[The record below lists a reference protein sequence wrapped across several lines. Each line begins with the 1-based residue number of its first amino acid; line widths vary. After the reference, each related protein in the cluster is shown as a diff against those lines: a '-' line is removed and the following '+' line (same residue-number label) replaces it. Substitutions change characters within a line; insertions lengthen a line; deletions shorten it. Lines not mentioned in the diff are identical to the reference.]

1 MNTNSSDLS
10 TTIASWTRKLSLSI
24 LLVGCL
30 CSPSWGE
37 VKTAE
42 IVGKPSVQDDSVKL
56 RIKVTDTNGR
66 PVTELPQKYFSLVVD
81 GKSVPLSENDEWK
94 SSQETEPPPTWIVVL
109 LDYSGSMR
117 QLDSRGTTKLAG
129 AVNAIKQFTTAIA
142 ERGPNTQVAIVP
154 FGDPG
159 PNCAGNPVNKENLD
173 KFFPASDFKLIN
185 YLDFLASQ
193 SPCAS
198 TNLYEPLTKA
208 IRFLDNQEDTRFY
221 VPKDSEQPEP
231 KLAVV
236 LLSDGYHNKP
246 NEKQDFDK
254 LISLLKE
261 NKRITVHTLGYGLTA
276 EQLGKNYSLGH
287 DATRKDI
294 GIGAGKVPAEEFVDE
309 QRLKQI
315 ANATRGIDEFS
326 PDAEAVTDKLKVFL
340 NALLGEYEITYT
352 QPNAER
358 GSKHEIGVVVQSDKS
373 EPKPYTINSE
383 PKPYTITVFGRSLPL
398 QARLLMMLIVLVA
411 MGAGGAVPFWLWAK
425 HLKREAQEA

>member
-1 MNTNSSDLS
+1 MNTNSLDLS
-10 TTIASWTRKLSLSI
+10 TTIASWTRKLSLSV

-30 CSPSWGE
+30 CSPSWSQ

-56 RIKVTDTNGR
+56 RIKATDTNDR
-66 PVTELPQKYFSLVVD
+66 PATELEKTDFSLVVD
-81 GKSVPLSENDEWK
+81 GKAVNLTDKDYWK
-94 SSQETEPPPTWIVVL
+94 SSQETTPPPTWIVVL
-109 LDYSGSMR
+109 LDYSGSMQ
-117 QLDSRGTTKLAG
+117 QLDSQGTTKLAG

-142 ERGPNTQVAIVP
+142 QRGSNTQVAIVP

-159 PNCAGNPVNKENLD
+159 PNCPGNPVNKDNLD

-208 IRFLDNQEDTRFY
+208 IRFLGNQEDTRFY
-221 VPKDSEQPEP
+221 VPKDSELPEP

-246 NEKQDFDK
+246 NEQQDFDK
-254 LISLLKE
+254 LISLLKD
-261 NKRITVHTLGYGLTA
+261 NKRITVHTLGYGSTA
-276 EQLGKNYSLGH
+276 EQLGQKYNLGH
-287 DATRKDI
+287 PATRKDI
-294 GIGAGKVPAEEFVDE
+294 GISSNEVPKVPEEEFVD
-309 QRLKQI
+309 QKRLSEI
-315 ANATRGIDEFS
+315 AKVTGGIAEFS
-326 PDAEAVTDKLKVFL
+326 PDAETVTDKLKVFL

-358 GSKHEIGVVVQSDKS
+358 GSKHEIGVVVQSVK
-373 EPKPYTINSE
+373 SE

-398 QARLLMMLIVLVA
+398 QARLLMLLIVLAV
-411 MGAGGAVPFWLWAK
+411 MIGGGAVPFWLWAK

>member
-10 TTIASWTRKLSLSI
+10 TTIASWTRKLSLSV

-30 CSPSWGE
+30 CSPSWGQ

-56 RIKVTDTNGR
+56 RIKVTDTNDR
-66 PVTELPQKYFSLVVD
+66 PVTELQKTDFSLVVD
-81 GKSVPLSENDEWK
+81 AEPVTLSQKDYWK
-94 SSQETEPPPTWIVVL
+94 SSQETTPPPTWIVVL
-109 LDYSGSMR
+109 LDYSGSMQ
-117 QLDSRGTTKLAG
+117 QLDSRGTTKLEG
-129 AVNAIKQFTTAIA
+129 AVKAIKQFTTAIA
-142 ERGPNTQVAIVP
+142 QRGPNTQVAIVP

-159 PNCAGNPVNKENLD
+159 SNCAGNPVNKENLD

-198 TNLYEPLTKA
+198 TNLYEPLTQA
-208 IRFLDNQEDTRFY
+208 VRFLGNQEDTRFY
-221 VPKDSEQPEP
+221 VPEDSQQPEP

-254 LISLLKE
+254 LISLLKD

-276 EQLGKNYSLGH
+276 QQLGQKYNLGH
-287 DATRKDI
+287 AASRKDI
-294 GIGAGKVPAEEFVDE
+294 GISSNEVPKVPEEEFVDE

-315 ANATRGIDEFS
+315 AKVTGGIGEFS
-326 PDAEAVTDKLKVFL
+326 PDAETVTEKLKVFL
-340 NALLGEYEITYT
+340 NALLGEYEITYI

-358 GSKHEIGVVVQSDKS
+358 GSKHQISVKVQSVASKS
-373 EPKPYTINSE
+373 Q
-383 PKPYTITVFGRSLPL
+383 PYTITVFGRSLPL
-398 QARLLMMLIVLVA
+398 QARLLMLLIVLVA

>member
-10 TTIASWTRKLSLSI
+10 TTIASWTRRLSLSV

-30 CSPSWGE
+30 CSPSWGQ
-37 VKTAE
+37 VKTTE
-42 IVGKPSVQDDSVKL
+42 IVGKPSVQDDTVKL
-56 RIKVTDTNGR
+56 RIKVTDKNDR
-66 PVTELPQKYFSLVVD
+66 PVTELERKDFSLVVD
-81 GKSVPLSENDEWK
+81 NKQVQLSDNDVWQ
-94 SSQETEPPPTWIVVL
+94 SSKETVPPPTWIVVL
-109 LDYSGSMR
+109 LDYSGSMQ
-117 QLDSRGTTKLAG
+117 QLDSRGTTKLEG
-129 AVNAIKQFTTAIA
+129 AINAIKQFTTAIA
-142 ERGPNTQVAIVP
+142 QRGSNTQVAIIP

-185 YLDFLASQ
+185 YLDFLAAQ
-193 SPCAS
+193 TPCAS

-208 IRFLDNQEDTRFY
+208 IRFLGNQEDTRFY

-246 NEKQDFDK
+246 NEKQDFEK

-261 NKRITVHTLGYGLTA
+261 NKRITVHTLGYGSTA
-276 EQLGKNYSLGH
+276 EQLGKNYRLGH

-294 GIGAGKVPAEEFVDE
+294 GTAPGKVPEEEFVDE

-315 ANATRGIDEFS
+315 ADVTRGIAEFS
-326 PDAEAVTDKLKVFL
+326 LDAEAVTEKLKVFL

-352 QPNAER
+352 DPKAER
-358 GSKHEIGVVVQSDKS
+358 GSKHEIGVVVQSVKS
-373 EPKPYTINSE
+373 EPRS
-383 PKPYTITVFGRSLPL
+383 YTITVFGRSLPL
-398 QARLLMMLIVLVA
+398 PTRLLMLSIVLVA
-411 MGAGGAVPFWLWAK
+411 MVGGGAVPFWLWAK